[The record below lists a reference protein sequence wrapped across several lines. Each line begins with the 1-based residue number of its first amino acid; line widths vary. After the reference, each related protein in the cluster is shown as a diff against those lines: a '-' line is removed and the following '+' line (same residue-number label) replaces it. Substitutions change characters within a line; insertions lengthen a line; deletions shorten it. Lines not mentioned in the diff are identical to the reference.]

1 MGYAISS
8 NTARP
13 IIQQLVQ
20 KGYVVRPWLGVG
32 LYTVDQYAVMR
43 YGLAVEEGT
52 LITEV
57 AADSPA
63 AEAGIQAG
71 DVITSFEGE
80 EITSADDLI
89 QAIHSSEI
97 GQKVEII
104 FWRGNT
110 QNTTYATLVESPP
123 S

>member
-8 NTARP
+8 NTAQP

-20 KGYVVRPWLGVG
+20 QGYVIRPWLGVG
-32 LYTVDQYAVMR
+32 LYTVDQYAIMN
-43 YGLAVEEGT
+43 YDLAVDKGA

-57 AADSPA
+57 VAGSPA
-63 AEAGIQAG
+63 DEAGLEAG
-71 DVITSFEGE
+71 DVITGFEGE

-89 QAIHSSEI
+89 QAIHSHEI
-97 GQKVEII
+97 GQEVEIN
-104 FWRGNT
+104 FWRGES
-110 QNTTYATLVESPP
+110 QNTTQATLVERPP